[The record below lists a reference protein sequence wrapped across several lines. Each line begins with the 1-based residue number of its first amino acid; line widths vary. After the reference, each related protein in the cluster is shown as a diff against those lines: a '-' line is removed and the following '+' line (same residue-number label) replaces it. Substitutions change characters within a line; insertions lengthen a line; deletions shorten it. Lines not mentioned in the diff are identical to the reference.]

1 MNVRQS
7 LTVLMTFLLM
17 ALLNISCNNK
27 KVQSP
32 ETAAYMSEVTQWRS
46 DRLMRLRGPQSWLS
60 LVGRFPVPQGHSSF
74 GTHDTCDI
82 QYPGQGYDHLG
93 NLNADSSGLSMY
105 PVNIPVLLND
115 GRVFEGG
122 EIDMTNPPMFHVDA
136 LYWTFIERS
145 GEYFLRLW
153 DTLSPARNQLT
164 EIPAYEIDPTW
175 NLRVSFTP
183 ADSGATIML
192 DDIQGQRRPN
202 ALIGSITGQW
212 QDTAFTLLALDGG
225 AKELFIIIEDATTDI
240 ETYPGGRYLYIPI
253 ADSTGHTMIDF
264 NKAYTPPCAFTE
276 FATCLLP
283 PPENRLPFAVK
294 AGEKYNH

>member
-1 MNVRQS
+1 
-7 LTVLMTFLLM
+7 M
-17 ALLNISCNNK
+17 ALATFSCNNNV
-27 KVQSP
+27 VQSP
-32 ETAAYMSEVTQWRS
+32 ETAAYVSEVQQWRT
-46 DRLMRLRGPQSWLS
+46 DRVGRLRAPQSWLS

-82 QYPGQGYDHLG
+82 PFPGKGYDHLG
-93 NLNADSSGLSMY
+93 NLNADTSRISMS
-105 PVNIPVLLND
+105 PAQNVQFLLND
-115 GRVFEGG
+115 GKIFEGG
-122 EIDMTNPPMFHVDA
+122 VIDMANPPMFHVDA

-145 GEYFLRLW
+145 GDYFLRLW
-153 DTLSPARNQLT
+153 DTLSPARNQIK
-164 EIPAYEIDPTW
+164 EIPAYDIDPAW

-225 AKELFIIIEDATTDI
+225 ENDLFIIIEDATTDI
-240 ETYPGGRYLYIPI
+240 ETYPGGRYLYIAR

-294 AGEKYNH
+294 AGEKYMH